1 MKKFLKKIGII
12 FIVIILFILFVM
24 LISFGNHKIKLKK
37 EEKLFK
43 TNGKIV
49 EVNNHNINVYIS
61 GNSNSDITL
70 VFMSG
75 AGTCSPTLDFKTL
88 YSLFENDYQ
97 IAVVEKAGYGFS
109 DISDIDRDIDTIL
122 FETRESL
129 NKAGVKSNKYILF
142 PHSMSGIEA
151 LYWANKYPDEIKGIV
166 GLDPAVP
173 KAYENM
179 KINSLLFNL
188 AKIGADIGLTR
199 FIPSIVNSSSAIK
212 DGKLTDEEKELYRII
227 FYRRTA
233 TISMLNETKSI
244 KENAKKLEKI
254 DTTDVPMLFFASN
267 GDGTGYSK
275 EEWRKFIIDYI
286 DSKQNGNYKILDC
299 SHYVHN
305 IEYQTIY
312 EESLNF
318 INKIQ

>member
-275 EEWRKFIIDYI
+275 EEWRKFIINYI

>member
-1 MKKFLKKIGII
+1 MKKLIK
-12 FIVIILFILFVM
+12 
-24 LISFGNHKIKLKK
+24 LISIIVVVLGLIVFISFVNHKIKLKN
-37 EEKLFK
+37 EDALFK

-49 EVNNHNINVYIS
+49 EVNGHHLNVYLS
-61 GNSNSDITL
+61 GNPNSDFTL

-88 YSLFENDYQ
+88 YALFEKDYQ

-109 DISDIDRDIDTIL
+109 DISDISRDIDTIL

-129 NKAGVKSNKYILF
+129 NQAGVTNHKYILF

-166 GLDPAVP
+166 GLDPSVP
-173 KAYENM
+173 VAYQNT
-179 KINSLLFNL
+179 KINMFLLSV
-188 AKIGADIGLTR
+188 AKFGADIGLTR
-199 FIPSIVNSSSAIK
+199 FLPYLVDSSSAIK
-212 DGKLTDEEKELYRII
+212 DGNLTEEEKELYKVI

-233 TISMLNETKSI
+233 TTSMINEAKTI
-244 KENAKKLEKI
+244 KANAKKLEEV
-254 DTTDVPMLFFASN
+254 DTTNVPMLFFISN

-275 EEWRKFIIDYI
+275 EEWRSFGVGYLAN
-286 DSKQNGNYKILDC
+286 KQNGEYQFLDC

-305 IEYQTIY
+305 ILYKQIY
-312 EESLNF
+312 EESIKF
-318 INKIQ
+318 INQLK

>member
-1 MKKFLKKIGII
+1 MNKFLKISMII
-12 FIVIILFILFVM
+12 IVIIIFLIVLLM
-24 LISFGNHKIKLKK
+24 IISFVNHKVKLKK

-43 TNGKIV
+43 TTGKIV

-61 GNSNSDITL
+61 GNSNSNITL

-75 AGTCSPTLDFKTL
+75 GGTCSPTLDFKTL
-88 YSLFENDYQ
+88 YLLFEKDYQ

-109 DISDIDRDIDTIL
+109 DISNKDRDIDTIL

-129 NKAGVKSNKYILF
+129 NKAGITNNKYILF

-179 KINSLLFNL
+179 KINNTLSTL
-188 AKIGADIGLTR
+188 AKFGADIGITR

-212 DGKLTDEEKELYRII
+212 DGNLTEEEKELYRVI
-227 FYRRTA
+227 FYRRTE
-233 TISMLNETKSI
+233 TTSMLNEVKRI
-244 KENAKKLEKI
+244 KENAKKLENI
-254 DTTDVPMLFFASN
+254 DTTNVPMLFFASN
-267 GDGTGYSK
+267 GEGTGYEK

-286 DSKQNGNYKILDC
+286 NNKQNTEYKILEC

-305 IEYQTIY
+305 IEYKKIY
-312 EESLNF
+312 DESMKF
-318 INKIQ
+318 INKLQ

>member
-1 MKKFLKKIGII
+1 MKRFII
-12 FIVIILFILFVM
+12 IISIICIVIILLILLIM
-24 LISFGNHKIKLKK
+24 LISFVNHKIKLKK
-37 EEKLFK
+37 EDKLFK

-49 EVNNHNINVYIS
+49 EVNNHNINIYIT

-75 AGTCSPTLDFKTL
+75 GGTCSPTLDFKTL
-88 YSLFENDYQ
+88 YSLFENNYQ

-109 DISDIDRDIDTIL
+109 DINDIDRDIDTIL

-129 NKAGVKSNKYILF
+129 NKAGIKNKKYILF

-151 LYWANKYPDEIKGIV
+151 LYWANKYPNEIKGII

-173 KAYENM
+173 ESYKDME
-179 KINSLLFNL
+179 INSIMLSI
-188 AKIGADIGLTR
+188 AKFGSDIGITR
-199 FIPSIVNSSSAIK
+199 FIPSIVNSSAAIK
-212 DGKLTDEEKELYRII
+212 YGKLTDEEKDLYKVI
-227 FYRRTA
+227 FYRRTVTA
-233 TISMLNETKSI
+233 SMLNETKSI

-254 DTTDVPMLFFASN
+254 DTTNVPMLFFASN
-267 GDGTGYSK
+267 GEGTGYKK
-275 EEWRKFIIDYI
+275 ENWRKFIIDYI
-286 DSKQNGNYKILDC
+286 DSKLNGEYKILDC

-305 IEYQTIY
+305 IEYQRIY

>member
-1 MKKFLKKIGII
+1 MKRFITII
-12 FIVIILFILFVM
+12 SIICIVIILLILLIM
-24 LISFGNHKIKLKK
+24 LISFVNHKIKLKK
-37 EEKLFK
+37 EDKLFK

-49 EVNNHNINVYIS
+49 EVNNHNINIYIT

-75 AGTCSPTLDFKTL
+75 GGTCSPTLDFKTL
-88 YSLFENDYQ
+88 YSLFENNYQ

-109 DISDIDRDIDTIL
+109 DISDIDRDIDIIL

-129 NKAGVKSNKYILF
+129 NKAGIKNKKYILF

-151 LYWANKYPDEIKGIV
+151 LYWANKYPNEIKGII

-173 KAYENM
+173 ESYKDME
-179 KINSLLFNL
+179 INSIMLSI
-188 AKIGADIGLTR
+188 AKFGSDIGITR
-199 FIPSIVNSSSAIK
+199 FIPSIVNSSAAIK
-212 DGKLTDEEKELYRII
+212 YGKLTDEEKDLYKVI
-227 FYRRTA
+227 FYRRTVTA
-233 TISMLNETKSI
+233 SMLNETKSI

-254 DTTDVPMLFFASN
+254 DTTNVPMLFFASN
-267 GDGTGYSK
+267 GDGTGYKK
-275 EEWRKFIIDYI
+275 ENWRKFIIDYI
-286 DSKQNGNYKILDC
+286 DSKLNGEYKILDC

-305 IEYQTIY
+305 IEYQRIY

>member
-1 MKKFLKKIGII
+1 MNKFFKISII
-12 FIVIILFILFVM
+12 IIGVIILLILLLM
-24 LISFGNHKIKLKK
+24 TISFVNHKIKLKK
-37 EEKLFK
+37 EDKLFK
-43 TNGKIV
+43 TTGKLV

-61 GNSNSDITL
+61 GNSNSDTTL

-75 AGTCSPTLDFKTL
+75 GGTCSPTLDFKIL

-97 IAVVEKAGYGFS
+97 IAVVEKVGYGFS
-109 DISDIDRDIDTIL
+109 DISDVDRDIDTIL

-129 NKAGVKSNKYILF
+129 NKAGIKNNKYILF

-151 LYWANKYPDEIKGIV
+151 LYWANKYPDEIKGII

-173 KAYENM
+173 KSYENM
-179 KINSLLFNL
+179 KINNVLLKLTKFGAN
-188 AKIGADIGLTR
+188 IGITR
-199 FIPSIVNSSSAIK
+199 LISSIVDDSSAIK
-212 DGKLTDEEKELYRII
+212 YGNLTEEEKELYRVI

-233 TISMLNETKSI
+233 TTSMLNEIKSI

-254 DTTDVPMLFFASN
+254 DNTNVPMLFFASN
-267 GDGTGYSK
+267 GEGTGYEK

-286 DSKQNGNYKILDC
+286 NSKQNGEYKLLDC

-305 IEYQTIY
+305 IEYQKIY
-312 EESLNF
+312 EESVKF
-318 INKIQ
+318 IEKIK

>member
-1 MKKFLKKIGII
+1 MKKILKFIGII
-12 FIVIILFILFVM
+12 IIVIILFILLII
-24 LISFGNHKIKLKK
+24 LISFVNHKINLKK
-37 EEKLFK
+37 EDKLFK
-43 TNGKIV
+43 TSGKIV
-49 EVNNHNINVYIS
+49 EVNNHNVNVYIS
-61 GNSNSDITL
+61 GNFNSDITL

-129 NKAGVKSNKYILF
+129 NKAGVKNNKYILF

-179 KINSLLFNL
+179 KINSLLLNL
-188 AKIGADIGLTR
+188 AKFGADFGLTR

-212 DGKLTDEEKELYRII
+212 DGKLTNEEKELYRII

-254 DTTDVPMLFFASN
+254 DTTNVPMLFFASN
-267 GDGTGYSK
+267 GDGTGYEK
-275 EEWRKFIIDYI
+275 EQWRKFIIDYI
-286 DSKQNGNYKILDC
+286 NSKQNGEYKILDC

-305 IEYQTIY
+305 IEYQKIY
-312 EESLNF
+312 DESMKF

>member
-1 MKKFLKKIGII
+1 MKNFFEKIGII
-12 FIVIILFILFVM
+12 FIVIILLILFVM
-24 LISFGNHKIKLKK
+24 LISFVNHKIKLKK

-109 DISDIDRDIDTIL
+109 DISNIDRDIDTIL

-129 NKAGVKSNKYILF
+129 NKAGVKNNKYILF

-188 AKIGADIGLTR
+188 AKFGADIGLTR

-212 DGKLTDEEKELYRII
+212 DGKLTNEEKELYRII

-233 TISMLNETKSI
+233 TISMLNEAKSI

-254 DTTDVPMLFFASN
+254 DTTNVPMLFFASN

>member
-1 MKKFLKKIGII
+1 MNKFLKISMIIIG
-12 FIVIILFILFVM
+12 VIILLIILLM
-24 LISFGNHKIKLKK
+24 IISFVNHKIKLKK
-37 EEKLFK
+37 EDKLFK
-43 TNGKIV
+43 TTGKIV

-61 GNSNSDITL
+61 GNSNSDTTL

-109 DISDIDRDIDTIL
+109 DISDVDRDIDTIL

-129 NKAGVKSNKYILF
+129 NKAGIKNSKYILF

-173 KAYENM
+173 KSYENM
-179 KINSLLFNL
+179 KISNATLSL
-188 AKIGADIGLTR
+188 AKIGADIGITR
-199 FIPSIVNSSSAIK
+199 FMPSIIDNSSAIK
-212 DGKLTDEEKELYRII
+212 DGNLTDEEKELYKVI

-233 TISMLNETKSI
+233 TSSMLNEAKSI
-244 KENAKKLEKI
+244 KENAKKLESI
-254 DTTDVPMLFFASN
+254 DNTDVPMLFFASN
-267 GDGTGYSK
+267 GEGTGYK
-275 EEWRKFIIDYI
+275 QEDWRKFIIDYI
-286 DSKQNGNYKILDC
+286 NSKQNGEYKILDC

-305 IEYQTIY
+305 IEYQKIY
-312 EESLNF
+312 DESIKF
-318 INKIQ
+318 IEKIQ